1 MIKLTLFLCSLYA
14 GTCMPPYTVQETYAD
29 NFSCMLDGYQKSY
42 EKMVQIGA
50 EETNTAGLY
59 IRFVCQDIEPKIP
72 QPKDPAT

>member
-1 MIKLTLFLCSLYA
+1 
-14 GTCMPPYTVQETYAD
+14 
-29 NFSCMLDGYQKSY
+29 MLDGYQKSY